1 MNALEK
7 YLAKVK
13 LAAAFSKHA
22 QSNMASGPQK
32 RIIRNK
38 RQGVGSDEAV
48 RAFKQ
53 GKIPARDRSPSTRT
67 HGGGPFS
74 LNSMPIAGELSRMG
88 AHLGN
93 PDISPYRKA
102 RTTRSTDLG
111 GKRPGFIVY
120 PDKGRK

>member
-1 MNALEK
+1 MTALEK

-38 RQGVGSDEAV
+38 RQGVGSDEAI

-53 GKIPARDRSPSTRT
+53 GKIPVSDRSPSTRAY
-67 HGGGPFS
+67 GKSPLSAEAPPVIGP
-74 LNSMPIAGELSRMG
+74 LMRIG

-93 PDISPYRKA
+93 PDISPLRRA

-111 GKRPGFIVY
+111 GKRPGFIVN
-120 PDKGRK
+120 PDKGR